1 MTPIKLKSE
10 LEQSAAKLREM
21 RANLASEKTDV
32 LSSCDKLQ
40 ASSRRGKLKPGET
53 AYLGKR
59 VDGLKKQYQDV
70 LAQQDKH
77 IELQNAA
84 IRHELE
90 MMHGLLAYGLANSGL
105 GAEARVLHASL
116 DDFLNA
122 KTEADRNAAERS
134 VNLCL
139 KHGSLTK
146 VGKPDTAILDE
157 YEALEGEDATAFY
170 KKHEKT
176 IHSQLQARQDA
187 ANQS

>member
-1 MTPIKLKSE
+1 MTPIKLKAE
-10 LEQSAAKLREM
+10 IEQSAAKLRDM
-21 RANLASEKTDV
+21 RASLASEKTDV

-40 ASSRRGKLKPGET
+40 ANSRRGKLKPGET

-59 VDGLKKQYQDV
+59 VDALKKQYQDFV
-70 LAQQDKH
+70 DQQDRH

-90 MMHGLLAYGLANSGL
+90 QMHGLLAYGLANRGL

-122 KTEADRNAAERS
+122 KSDSDRNAAQRA
-134 VNLCL
+134 VDLCL
-139 KHGSLTK
+139 KHGALTK
-146 VGKPDTAILDE
+146 VGRPDTAILDQ

-170 KKHEKT
+170 RKHEKT

-187 ANQS
+187 SNQP

>member
-21 RANLASEKTDV
+21 RANLASEKTDI

-40 ASSRRGKLKPGET
+40 ANSRRGKLKPGET

-59 VDGLKKQYQDV
+59 VDALKKQYQDV

-90 MMHGLLAYGLANSGL
+90 QMHGLLAYAAANSGL
-105 GAEARVLHASL
+105 SVEARMLHASL
-116 DDFLNA
+116 DDFLHA
-122 KTEADRNAAERS
+122 KSDSDRNAAERA
-134 VNLCL
+134 VDLCL
-139 KHGSLTK
+139 EHGKLTK
-146 VGKPDTAILDE
+146 VGKPDTSILDA
-157 YEALEGEDATAFY
+157 YEALEGEDASRFY
-170 KKHEKT
+170 RENQQT
-176 IHSQLQARQDA
+176 ILAQLQARQDA
-187 ANQS
+187 ANQP

>member
-59 VDGLKKQYQDV
+59 VDGLKKQYQDLV
-70 LAQQDKH
+70 AAQDKH

-90 MMHGLLAYGLANSGL
+90 QMHGLLAYGLANSGL
-105 GAEARVLHASL
+105 GAEARMLHASL
-116 DDFLNA
+116 DDFLTA
-122 KTEADRNAAERS
+122 KNDPDRDAAERS

-146 VGKPDTAILDE
+146 VGKPDTSVLDQ
-157 YEALEGEDATAFY
+157 YEALEGEESSRF
-170 KKHEKT
+170 
-176 IHSQLQARQDA
+176 
-187 ANQS
+187 

>member
-21 RANLASEKTDV
+21 RANLASEKTDI

-40 ASSRRGKLKPGET
+40 ANSRRGKLKPGET

-84 IRHELE
+84 IRHELQ
-90 MMHGLLAYGLANSGL
+90 MMQVCLPTGWQITDW
-105 GAEARVLHASL
+105 ARKQGCCIPAW
-116 DDFLNA
+116 
-122 KTEADRNAAERS
+122 
-134 VNLCL
+134 
-139 KHGSLTK
+139 
-146 VGKPDTAILDE
+146 
-157 YEALEGEDATAFY
+157 
-170 KKHEKT
+170 T
-176 IHSQLQARQDA
+176 IF
-187 ANQS
+187 